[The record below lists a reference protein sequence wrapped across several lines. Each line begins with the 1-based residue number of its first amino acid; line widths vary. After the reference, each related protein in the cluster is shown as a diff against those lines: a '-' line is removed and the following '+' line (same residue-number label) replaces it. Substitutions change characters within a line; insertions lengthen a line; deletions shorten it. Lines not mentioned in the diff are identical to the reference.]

1 MVKKNALVSL
11 FILALVFTSTAW
23 ATNAQNMELV
33 GRYPLGPVHGICVVG
48 NYGYLCSGGAMVI
61 LDVSN
66 PSQPTEISWV
76 GTPGIAFDVKVAG
89 HYAYVAGITDLNV
102 IDISDPKNPKEAGYC
117 GIPVEKMEYIADHA
131 RVYVSGNHA
140 YVVNGKAGLQVIDIS
155 DPKDPHI
162 VGSYDTPGY
171 AEDVCISG
179 NYAYVADETAFRVI
193 DVSDPINLTEAGFC
207 TTDGGVCVREVCVDG
222 NYAYVSGLCVIDIS
236 DPKNPKEVGAI
247 NGTYRGK
254 DRSGGEGNM
263 EYHVS
268 EALYVSDGYAYVI
281 YYADYVYEA
290 EYGSVLRVID
300 ISDPKRPRGVGY
312 CDSGFCGPDRVYV
325 ANGYAYLLE
334 YMGDEDPDL
343 WVINVS
349 DPKNPEKVGEYDT
362 PEEAESV
369 CVADGY
375 AYVAEVSHLDEGAMS
390 TAIRVIDVSDPGK
403 PKAVGYCHDTDYTEG
418 EYVGD
423 EIYVDNKFAYIT
435 YGVYSLWAANI
446 SDPKNPKE
454 VGAAVIDARH
464 TNTYPYAKA
473 RGFHIANGYLCVA
486 IGGDGLWVEDI
497 SDPKNP
503 KEGVRCDIP
512 GYAEGVYIVDGYAY
526 VVGSDGLR
534 VIDISDPENPK
545 EVGSYDIGYQ
555 AKRVVVI
562 GGYAYVSDAE
572 VAGRK
577 TPGLSIIDVSDPKK
591 PKEAGF
597 YNTPSDVYKAYV
609 ANGYVYLLTGQVRV
623 LDVSDPKNPKE
634 VGFYATA
641 GGARGI
647 YVSDGY
653 VYVADGEAG
662 FCILKYTGQNPKDQ
676 H

>member
-1 MVKKNALVSL
+1 MKQNALVFL
-11 FILALVFTSTAW
+11 FILVLVSTAW
-23 ATNAQNMELV
+23 ATDAQNMKLV
-33 GRYPLGPVHGICVVG
+33 GRYPLGPAHDICVVS

-66 PSQPTEISWV
+66 PSQPTEISWIA
-76 GTPGIAFDVKVAG
+76 TPGIAFDVKVAG

-102 IDISDPKNPKEAGYC
+102 IDISDPKNPKEVGYC

-131 RVYVSGNHA
+131 RVYVAGNHA
-140 YVVNGKAGLQVIDIS
+140 YVVNGKAGLQVIDVS

-162 VGSYDTPGY
+162 AGSYDTPDY
-171 AEDVCISG
+171 ARDVCVSG

-207 TTDGGVCVREVCVDG
+207 TTDGGVCVREVYVDG
-222 NYAYVSGLCVIDIS
+222 NYAYVSGLRVIDIS
-236 DPKNPKEVGAI
+236 DPKNPKDAGSLDVIYQG
-247 NGTYRGK
+247 NDRWGGK
-254 DRSGGEGNM
+254 GSM
-263 EYHVS
+263 KYYAS

-312 CDSGFCGPDRVYV
+312 CDSGFCGPDRVYI

-362 PEEAESV
+362 PESAESV
-369 CVADGY
+369 YVANGY

-403 PKAVGYCHDTDYTEG
+403 PKAVGYCHDTDDTEG
-418 EYVGD
+418 ECVGD

-435 YGVYSLWAANI
+435 YGKYGLWLVDI

-454 VGAAVIDARH
+454 VGSNVIETRDPSS
-464 TNTYPYAKA
+464 YDPYSEAS
-473 RGFHIANGYLCVA
+473 GFHIADGHLCVA
-486 IGGDGLWVEDI
+486 IGRDGLWVEDI
-497 SDPKNP
+497 SDPNNP
-503 KEGVRCDIP
+503 KKGVWYDLP
-512 GYAEGVYIVDGYAY
+512 YNTGGVYILDGYAY
-526 VVGSDGLR
+526 VVGSDSLR

-545 EVGSYDIGYQ
+545 EVGSCDMSGYYG
-555 AKRVVVI
+555 KGVVVI
-562 GGYAYVSDAE
+562 GGYAYVFDAG
-572 VAGRK
+572 VDGRK
-577 TPGLSIIDVSDPKK
+577 IPGISIIDVSDPKN

-597 YNTPSDVYKAYV
+597 YNTPSHVYKAYV
-609 ANGYVYLLTGQVRV
+609 TNGYVYLVTDQVRV

-634 VGFYATA
+634 VGSYSTA
-641 GGARGI
+641 GGASGI

-653 VYVADGEAG
+653 IYVADGEAG